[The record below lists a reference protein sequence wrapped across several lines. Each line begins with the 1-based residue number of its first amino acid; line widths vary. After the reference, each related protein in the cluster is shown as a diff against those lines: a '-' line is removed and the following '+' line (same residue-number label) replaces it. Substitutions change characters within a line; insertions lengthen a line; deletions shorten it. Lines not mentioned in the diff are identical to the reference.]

1 MTPRPTLFA
10 PTVLSLAA
18 AAAASFLVTPLVR
31 NFARRQ
37 GWMDRP
43 DGRRKLHPDPVPRLG
58 GVAVY
63 FAFAATCA
71 VLLSL
76 QALGWIGNEISPR
89 AYLDLLLAC
98 AAVTAIGV
106 LDDIF
111 DVRPIHKIAVQAVAA
126 AYLYVNGYRID
137 AVSNPLTGDS
147 VELGW
152 LSIPLTIL
160 WFVGMSNAFNLI
172 DGMDGLAA
180 GVGLFSTTTLFIACV
195 INERWEIAVVAA
207 ALGGALLG
215 FLRYNFNPASIFLG
229 DSGALLI
236 GFALAAIAVRGSMK
250 SSAVVAIAAP
260 LMALAVPLLD
270 AGIAVFRRL
279 VRGNDVFEADGDHIH
294 HRLLHMGLTP
304 RRAVI
309 ILYTVA
315 AAFGALSLFTM
326 TSQSQVVGLVILA
339 SSVVT
344 WIGIQ
349 QLGYAEVAEI
359 QRTLRHGLGN
369 ERRSVGNNVYLAS
382 LTQRFRACGDA
393 SRLWATLVEAANRL
407 QFQRLELIE
416 EGLALGVVGGRRSWE
431 AAPGGD
437 DREPRSVWTVPL
449 VLHGERRMTILLT
462 RSLAVPLQFDPTYL
476 LRALSS
482 GFGARLNELQ
492 VAESVLP
499 DAAAR

>member
-1 MTPRPTLFA
+1 MSPRPTLFV

-18 AAAASFLVTPLVR
+18 AATSAFLVTPLVR
-31 NFARRQ
+31 DFARRQ
-37 GWMDRP
+37 GWMDQP
-43 DGRRKLHPDPVPRLG
+43 DGGRKLHVTPVPRLG
-58 GVAVY
+58 GVAVF
-63 FAFAATCA
+63 FAFASTCA

-76 QALGWIGNEISPR
+76 QGLGWIGAEISSH
-89 AYLDLLLAC
+89 AYVHLLLAC
-98 AAVTAIGV
+98 GAVTAIGV

-111 DVRPIHKIAVQAVAA
+111 DVRPLHKVAVQAVAA
-126 AYLYVNGYRID
+126 AYLFVNGYRID
-137 AVSNPLTGDS
+137 AVSNPLSGNS

-152 LSIPLTIL
+152 LSVPLTVL
-160 WFVGMSNAFNLI
+160 WFVAMSNAFNLI

-195 INERWEIAVVAA
+195 INERWEIAIVAA

-260 LMALAVPLLD
+260 LMALAVPILD

-279 VRGNDVFEADGDHIH
+279 VRGHDVFQADGDHIH

-304 RRAVI
+304 RRVVI
-309 ILYTVA
+309 ILYAVA

-382 LTQRFRACGDA
+382 LTARFRTCADA
-393 SRLWATLVEAANRL
+393 VRLWATLIEVGNRL
-407 QFQRLELIE
+407 QFQRIELHGDE
-416 EGLALGVVGGRRSWE
+416 AVLGLLARRSWD
-431 AAPGGD
+431 APAVGG
-437 DREPRSVWTVPL
+437 DREPRATWTVPL
-449 VLHGERRMTILLT
+449 VVPGERRLTILLT
-462 RSLAVPLQFDPTYL
+462 RSLSVPVQFDPTYL
-476 LRALSS
+476 LRALSE
-482 GFGARLNELQ
+482 GFGARLGELPQ
-492 VAESVLP
+492 AEPALP

>member
-1 MTPRPTLFA
+1 MSPRPTLFV

-18 AAAASFLVTPLVR
+18 AAAVSFLVTPLVR
-31 NFARRQ
+31 NFARQR
-37 GWMDRP
+37 GWVDRP
-43 DGRRKLHPDPVPRLG
+43 DGGRKLHLTPVPRLG
-58 GVAVY
+58 GVAVF
-63 FAFAATCA
+63 FAFASTCA
-71 VLLSL
+71 VLLAL
-76 QALGWIGNEISPR
+76 QGLSWIGPEISAH
-89 AYLDLLLAC
+89 AYLHLLLAC
-98 AAVTAIGV
+98 GAVTAIGV
-106 LDDIF
+106 LDDVF
-111 DVRPIHKIAVQAVAA
+111 DVRPLHKVAVQALAA
-126 AYLYVNGYRID
+126 VYLFVNGYRID
-137 AVSNPLTGDS
+137 AVSNPLSGNS

-152 LSIPLTIL
+152 LSVPLTVL

-195 INERWEIAVVAA
+195 INERWEIAIVAA
-207 ALGGALLG
+207 AMGGALLG

-260 LMALAVPLLD
+260 LMALAVPILD

-279 VRGNDVFEADGDHIH
+279 VRGHDVFQGDGDHIH

-309 ILYTVA
+309 ILYAVA
-315 AAFGALSLFTM
+315 AIFGALSLFTM

-382 LTQRFRACGDA
+382 LTLRFRVCTDVLA
-393 SRLWATLVEAANRL
+393 LWATLIEVVKRL
-407 QFQRLELIE
+407 QFQSLELHGDE
-416 EGLALGVVGGRRSWE
+416 AVLRFLGCRSWN
-431 AAPGGD
+431 AATG
-437 DREPRSVWTVPL
+437 DREPRATWTVPL
-449 VLHGERRMTILLT
+449 VVLGGRRLTVLLT
-462 RSLAVPLQFDPTYL
+462 RSLAVPVQFDPMYL
-476 LRALSS
+476 LKALSE
-482 GFGARLNELQ
+482 GFGGRLGDLLQ
-492 VAESVLP
+492 AQPALP

>member
-1 MTPRPTLFA
+1 MSPRPTLFA
-10 PTVLSLAA
+10 PTILTLAA
-18 AAAASFLVTPLVR
+18 AATSAFLVTPLVR
-31 NFARRQ
+31 DFARRQ

-43 DGRRKLHPDPVPRLG
+43 DGGRKRHPNPVPRLG
-58 GVAVY
+58 GAAVL
-63 FAFAATCA
+63 FAFGSTCA
-71 VLLSL
+71 VLILL
-76 QALGWIGNEISPR
+76 QRLGWIGPEISAR
-89 AYLDLLLAC
+89 AYLHLLLGC
-98 AAVTAIGV
+98 AAVTGIGI
-106 LDDIF
+106 LDDIY
-111 DVRPIHKIAVQAVAA
+111 DVRPLHKVAVQAVAG

-137 AVSNPLTGDS
+137 AVSNPLSGSS

-152 LSIPLTIL
+152 LSVPLTLL

-195 INERWEIAVVAA
+195 INERWEIAIVAA

-260 LMALAVPLLD
+260 LMALAVPILD

-279 VRGNDVFEADGDHIH
+279 VRGHDVFEADGDHIH

-304 RRAVI
+304 RRVVI
-309 ILYTVA
+309 ILYAVA
-315 AAFGALSLFTM
+315 AAFGAVSLFTM

-339 SSVVT
+339 TSVVT

-382 LTQRFRACGDA
+382 LPSRFGVCADA
-393 SRLWATLVEAANRL
+393 LGLWTTLIEVVKRLH
-407 QFQRLELIE
+407 FQRLELHGDE
-416 EGLALGVVGGRRSWE
+416 AVLRLLGRRYWD
-431 AAPGGD
+431 APAPDG
-437 DREPRSVWTVPL
+437 DREPRATWTVP
-449 VLHGERRMTILLT
+449 VAITGGRRVTVLLT
-462 RSLAVPLQFDPTYL
+462 RSLAVPVQFDPTYL
-476 LRALSS
+476 LKALSE
-482 GFGARLNELQ
+482 GFGARLGVLAQ
-492 VAESVLP
+492 ADTVLP

>member
-1 MTPRPTLFA
+1 MAPRPTLFA

-18 AAAASFLVTPLVR
+18 AAAAAFLVTPVVR
-31 NFARRQ
+31 DFARRR
-37 GWMDRP
+37 GWVDRP
-43 DGRRKLHPDPVPRLG
+43 DGGRKLHPNPVPRLG
-58 GVAVY
+58 GVAVL
-63 FAFAATCA
+63 FAFASTCGILI
-71 VLLSL
+71 LL
-76 QALGWIGNEISPR
+76 QQLGWIGPEISAR
-89 AYLDLLLAC
+89 AYLHLLLGC
-98 AAVTAIGV
+98 VAVTAIGV

-111 DVRPIHKIAVQAVAA
+111 DVRPLHKMAVQAVAA

-137 AVSNPLTGDS
+137 AVSNPLSGNS

-152 LSIPLTIL
+152 LSVPLTLL

-195 INERWEIAVVAA
+195 INERWEIAIVAA

-260 LMALAVPLLD
+260 LMALAVPILD

-279 VRGNDVFEADGDHIH
+279 VRGHDVFEADGDHIH

-309 ILYTVA
+309 ILYAVA

-382 LTQRFRACGDA
+382 LTPRFRACPDA
-393 SRLWATLVEAANRL
+393 LELWAALLDVVKRL
-407 QFQRLELIE
+407 QFQSLEVHGDQALL
-416 EGLALGVVGGRRSWE
+416 GLLPRRSWDAS
-431 AAPGGD
+431 AAGG
-437 DREPRSVWTVPL
+437 DREPRATWNVPL
-449 VLHGERRMTILLT
+449 VIPGGRRLTILLT
-462 RSLAVPLQFDPTYL
+462 RSLVVPVQFDPTYL
-476 LRALSS
+476 LRALSE
-482 GFGARLNELQ
+482 GFGARLGELPQ
-492 VAESVLP
+492 AEPAFP